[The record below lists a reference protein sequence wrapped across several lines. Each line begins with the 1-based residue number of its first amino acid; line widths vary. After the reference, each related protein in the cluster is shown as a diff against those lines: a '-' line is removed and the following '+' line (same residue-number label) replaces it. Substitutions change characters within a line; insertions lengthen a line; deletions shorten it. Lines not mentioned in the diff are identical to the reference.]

1 MKLSHFFIVPLW
13 TLLFIPLGSCQNN
26 TAYYNYQSLSK
37 NEWSKTDTL
46 QFFLPDT
53 LNAGEYNLEIG
64 VRHTGKYPYRDL
76 WLELTQ
82 YVLDE
87 QSQTNSWIEQTDTF
101 HLYLADEK
109 GKWLGNGTTS
119 SFFQFLSPC
128 GTLTLPDS
136 KNAEN
141 MTEKSS
147 ITEETEKE
155 PAIPQ
160 EEQKNGKKK
169 YTFLG
174 TEKIVG
180 SESKLKIQIVH
191 IMQDSIL
198 PHIADIGIRLSPN
211 KP

>member
-1 MKLSHFFIVPLW
+1 MKLSHFLIVPLW
-13 TLLFIPLGSCQNN
+13 TLLCIFLNSCQDE
-26 TAYYNYQSLSK
+26 TVYYSYQSLSK

-53 LNAGEYNLEIG
+53 LKAGEYNLEIG

-76 WLELTQ
+76 WLELIQ
-82 YVLDE
+82 YVQNE
-87 QSQTNSWIEQTDTF
+87 QSQSANWIERKDTF

-109 GKWLGNGTTS
+109 GNWSGNGTTS
-119 SFFQFLSPC
+119 SFFQMLSPC
-128 GTLTLPDS
+128 GILTLPDY
-136 KNAEN
+136 
-141 MTEKSS
+141 EKKDVTAT
-147 ITEETEKE
+147 IPDMHEEIEKE
-155 PAIPQ
+155 VGTPEKDP
-160 EEQKNGKKK
+160 KLHKKK

-174 TEKIVG
+174 TEKILG

-198 PHIADIGIRLSPN
+198 PHIADIGLRLYPR